1 MQLCNRNLD
10 SIRSKIEEQ
19 VDRTGS
25 TLQKL
30 DKFWKYT
37 QIKLR
42 LTDAG
47 EGGVVDVHFYNEV

>member
-37 QIKLR
+37 EIKLR
-42 LTDAG
+42 LTDK
-47 EGGVVDVHFYNEV
+47 GVEVHFYNDV